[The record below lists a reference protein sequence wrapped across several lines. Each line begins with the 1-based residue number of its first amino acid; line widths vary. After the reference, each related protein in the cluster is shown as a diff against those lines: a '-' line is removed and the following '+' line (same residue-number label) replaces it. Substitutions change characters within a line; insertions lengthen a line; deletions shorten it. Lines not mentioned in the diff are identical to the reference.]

1 MRSRNAPVILASA
14 WLVAA
19 EGCTDAPKTTEA
31 RFGFS
36 IAAVSSVHVQAIVGQ
51 VVTPDLTVRVTDPDG
66 KPVAGANVFFF
77 NSEYQFL
84 AVTGSDGLASGAWRL
99 GQVAGT
105 QTLTARI
112 YNPATM
118 PRPVDVTFSATA
130 LPDTVAAI
138 HPFTVDALSGLPS
151 QVVLTSPI
159 VAAVDE
165 YSNAKPG
172 VSVRFET
179 IGGGSVTPEVAVT
192 DADGR
197 AFVGA
202 WTLGSDVGVDTL
214 VARVGALPP
223 VYFTARVSPPF
234 RALAVVTGN
243 ESTCAIALGGEVYC
257 WGTNRRG
264 QVNAGDPVG
273 LFILPQRIPLPAKAV
288 NISGGYNHTCAIT
301 DEVPSQ
307 AYCWGDN
314 STGQLGA
321 AVTRSGFGGPQK
333 IPVVEGLV
341 SVTAGMDHSCGLNTA
356 GVAYCWG
363 NGIFGQLGTG
373 DITGCFVSDIGM
385 PDGCRGPRPVVGSVR
400 FATLAAGVSHTC
412 GVTLTGQLSCWGLN
426 DGGQLGFATDT
437 PCSQADYYYGGTSPV
452 ACALTPQTV
461 LGTPVF
467 SAVGAGDGT
476 CALAVA
482 GTVSCFGPPRV
493 VALIP
498 PVVSFARITPDGECG
513 VGSDDNAYCWTGDFD
528 AQSASFA
535 DPRSLGYGLVV
546 TAITSGRSH
555 RCAILKSD
563 ASVVCWGSNDSGQL
577 GIGTTLVRDLPAPVL
592 APPRP

>member
-1 MRSRNAPVILASA
+1 MRSRNALVLLGSA

-19 EGCTDAPKTTEA
+19 EGCSDAAKTTEA
-31 RFGFS
+31 RFGSS
-36 IAAVSSVHVQAIVGQ
+36 IAAVSSVQVQAIVGH
-51 VVTPDLTVRVTDPDG
+51 VVTPDLTVRVTDPAG
-66 KPVAGANVFFF
+66 NPVAGANVLFF
-77 NSEYQFL
+77 NSENQLL

-99 GQVAGT
+99 GERAGT

-151 QVVLTSPI
+151 QAVLTSPV
-159 VAAVDE
+159 VAAVDK

-172 VSVRFET
+172 VSVTFET

-197 AFVGA
+197 ASVGT

-214 VARVGALPP
+214 VARVGTLPP
-223 VYFTARVSPPF
+223 VYFIARVSPPL

-243 ESTCAIALGGEVYC
+243 ETTCAIALGGEVYC

-264 QVNAGDPVG
+264 QVNAGDPAG
-273 LFILPQRIPLPAKAV
+273 FFILPQRVPLPAKAV
-288 NISGGYNHTCAIT
+288 SISGGYNHTCVIT
-301 DEVPSQ
+301 DEAPSQ

-333 IPVVEGLV
+333 IPVAEGFV
-341 SVTAGMDHSCGLNTA
+341 SVTSGMDHSCGLNTA

-363 NGIFGQLGTG
+363 NGIFGQLGAG
-373 DITGCFVSDIGM
+373 DITGCYVSDFGM
-385 PDGCRGPRPVVGSVR
+385 PDGCRGPRPVVGSAR
-400 FATLAAGVSHTC
+400 FAMLAAGVSHTC
-412 GVTLTGQLSCWGLN
+412 GVTLTGQLACWGLN
-426 DGGQLGFATDT
+426 GSGQLGVASEQSVLTARLLLRRRT
-437 PCSQADYYYGGTSPV
+437 PV

-461 LGTPVF
+461 LETAVF
-467 SAVGAGDGT
+467 SAVGAGNGT

-482 GTVSCFGPPRV
+482 GTVTCFGPPRV

-498 PVVSFARITPDGECG
+498 PVVSFARMTPDGECG

-535 DPRSLGYGLVV
+535 DPRSVGHGLVV
-546 TAITSGRSH
+546 TAITSGHSH

-563 ASVVCWGSNDSGQL
+563 ASVVCWGNNDSGQL
-577 GIGTTLVRDLPAPVL
+577 GIGTTLAMDLPAAVL

>member
-1 MRSRNAPVILASA
+1 MRARNALVLLGSA

-19 EGCTDAPKTTEA
+19 EGCNDAAKTTEA
-31 RFGFS
+31 RLGFS
-36 IAAVSSVHVQAIVGQ
+36 IAAVSSVQVQAIVGH
-51 VVTPDLTVRVTDPDG
+51 VVTPDPTVRVTDPEG
-66 KPVAGANVFFF
+66 NPVAGASVFFF
-77 NSEYQFL
+77 NSEYQLL
-84 AVTGSDGLASGAWRL
+84 AVTRSDGLASAAWRL
-99 GQVAGT
+99 GERAGT

-118 PRPVDVTFSATA
+118 PRPVDLSFSATA

-151 QVVLTSPI
+151 QAVLTTPI

-179 IGGGSVTPEVAVT
+179 IGGGSVTPDVAVT

-197 AFVGA
+197 ASVA
-202 WTLGSDVGVDTL
+202 TWTLGSDVGVDTL
-214 VARVGALPP
+214 VARVGTLPP

-243 ESTCAIALGGEVYC
+243 ESTCAIALDGEVYC
-257 WGTNRRG
+257 WGTNSRG
-264 QVNAGDPVG
+264 QVNAGDPAG
-273 LFILPQRIPLPAKAV
+273 FFILPQRIPLPAKAV
-288 NISGGYNHTCAIT
+288 SISGGYNHTCVIT

-321 AVTRSGFGGPQK
+321 AVSRSGSGGPQK
-333 IPVVEGLV
+333 IPVAEGFV
-341 SVTAGMDHSCGLNTA
+341 SVTSGMDHSCGLNTA

-373 DITGCFVSDIGM
+373 DITACFVSDLGM
-385 PDGCRGPRPVVGSVR
+385 PDGCRGPRPVVGSAR

-426 DGGQLGFATDT
+426 DRGQLGFATDT

-461 LGTPVF
+461 LGTSVF
-467 SAVGAGDGT
+467 SAVGAGGGT

-498 PVVSFARITPDGECG
+498 PVVSFANMTPDGECG

-535 DPRSLGYGLVV
+535 DPRSVGLGLVV

-563 ASVVCWGSNDSGQL
+563 ASVVCWGSNYSGQL
-577 GIGTTLVRDLPAPVL
+577 GNGTTLAMGLPALVL

>member
-1 MRSRNAPVILASA
+1 MRLRNRLVLLGSA
-14 WLVAA
+14 CVAA
-19 EGCTDAPKTTEA
+19 ADACSDAAKTTEA
-31 RFGFS
+31 AS
-36 IAAVSSVHVQAIVGQ
+36 APIIAAVSSVQVQAIVGH
-51 VVTPDLTVRVTDPDG
+51 VVTPDLTVRVTDPAG
-66 KPVAGANVFFF
+66 NPVAGASVFFF
-77 NSEYQFL
+77 NSQYQLL
-84 AVTGSDGLASGAWRL
+84 AVTGSDGLASAAWRL
-99 GQVAGT
+99 GERAGT

-112 YNPATM
+112 YNPTTM

-151 QVVLTSPI
+151 QAVLTTPI

-172 VSVRFET
+172 VEVTFAV

-197 AFVGA
+197 ASVGT
-202 WTLGSDVGVDTL
+202 WTLGTDLGVDTL

-234 RALAVVTGN
+234 RALAVVSGSA
-243 ESTCAIALGGEVYC
+243 STCAIALGGEVYC

-264 QVNAGDPVG
+264 QVNAADPAG
-273 LFILPQRIPLPAKAV
+273 FFILPQRVPLPAKAV
-288 NISGGYNHTCAIT
+288 SISGGYSHTCVIT

-321 AVTRSGFGGPQK
+321 SVTHSGFGGPQK
-333 IPVVEGLV
+333 ISVAEGFV

-363 NGIFGQLGTG
+363 YGIFGQLGAG
-373 DITGCFVSDIGM
+373 DITGCFVSDLGM

-400 FATLAAGVSHTC
+400 FAMLAAGASHTC

-426 DGGQLGFATDT
+426 DGGQLGFATAS
-437 PCSQADYYYGGTSPV
+437 PCSQTDYYYGGTSPV

-461 LGTPVF
+461 LGTSVF
-467 SAVGAGDGT
+467 SAVGVGGGT

-535 DPRSLGYGLVV
+535 DPRSLGNGLVV
-546 TAITSGRSH
+546 TAITSGHSH
-555 RCAILKSD
+555 RCAILKTD
-563 ASVVCWGSNDSGQL
+563 ASVWCWGNNDSGQL
-577 GIGTTLVRDLPAPVL
+577 GIGTTLAMDLPSPVL